1 VQRLLPSISTSN
13 SLVDPRDSLPSID
26 ITSPSSDQPKNLW
39 TPGEEATHFNFGS
52 ASQPEQAPKAESV
65 KRQSISSVSSEEDH
79 LFSIKSPRKMPR
91 PASVSSKK
99 DLTKKG
105 GKAEVPDRHDVMR
118 RAMAEATS
126 SDAFGGISN
135 DVTAD
140 TLVQGGARLPSSA
153 SNASVQDHGSVPN
166 GGVAAAADKIGE
178 GSLNL
183 DHFTPSPG
191 EGEMIHAD
199 GSAPLS
205 NALEGK
211 PGQRRPSVAPSDN
224 GQDVFFTDSPAHTN
238 SSAPNSAAYSTE
250 RSPSVS
256 GPASGTP
263 SHGRYATT
271 GHDADGNIRQSS
283 LVVPGSAGS
292 VDGRKGAAS
301 KHMHESASTSNLPSP
316 LLRLRKLSDSGSSHG
331 KIKPGSGIAGAL
343 AASGMTGMGVGHAAS
358 LQSQGSLTPT
368 KEKSRSRQSSVA
380 ADYIARYR
388 GGEVGDDEDGMNRQ
402 HYRRSTTGSTLSLA
416 SSDMSVGSGLN
427 AAAAFSAASA
437 AHHGLNAGMQGAD
450 ITMRRASD
458 APPLTPGGIGAVGGL
473 SPSGAGERVAL
484 GEDEGWP
491 GDMGTQ
497 ITGFAV
503 ASSKRNADFHGLF
516 TSVPEDDYLIEDYG
530 CALVREILIQGRL
543 YVSENHVCFYANIF
557 GWVTNVSV

>member
-1 VQRLLPSISTSN
+1 
-13 SLVDPRDSLPSID
+13 
-26 ITSPSSDQPKNLW
+26 
-39 TPGEEATHFNFGS
+39 
-52 ASQPEQAPKAESV
+52 
-65 KRQSISSVSSEEDH
+65 
-79 LFSIKSPRKMPR
+79 MPR
-91 PASVSSKK
+91 PVSVSSKK
-99 DLTKKG
+99 DAVSTKKG
-105 GKAEVPDRHDVMR
+105 GKADLPDRHDVMR
-118 RAMAEATS
+118 RAMAEATN

-135 DVTAD
+135 DTTTDTA
-140 TLVQGGARLPSSA
+140 VQGGSRVPSSA
-153 SNASVQDHGSVPN
+153 SSASVVDHGSVPN
-166 GGVAAAADKIGE
+166 GEVAAATDRIGE
-178 GSLNL
+178 GSLNI

-199 GSAPLS
+199 GTPLS

-224 GQDVFFTDSPAHTN
+224 GQDVFFSDSPAHTN
-238 SSAPNSAAYSTE
+238 SSAPNSAAYSTQ

-256 GPASGTP
+256 GAASGSP

-271 GHDADGNIRQSS
+271 GHDGNPSDLRQSS
-283 LVVPGSAGS
+283 LIVPGSAGS

-301 KHMHESASTSNLPSP
+301 KHMHESASTSNIPSP
-316 LLRLRKLSDSGSSHG
+316 LQRLRKLSDSGSSHG

-343 AASGMTGMGVGHAAS
+343 AASGMTGMGVGHAAA
-358 LQSQGSLTPT
+358 LQSQASLTPT
-368 KEKSRSRQSSVA
+368 KEKSRSRPPSIA
-380 ADYIARYR
+380 ADYIASYR
-388 GGEVGDDEDGMNRQ
+388 GGEAADDEDGMHRQ

-437 AHHGLNAGMQGAD
+437 AQHGLHVGMQGAD

-484 GEDEGWP
+484 GDDEAWP

-557 GWVTNVSV
+557 GWVTNVSVREMQDY